1 MMKNKEAYFDL
12 PEIKRFL
19 EVNRIKY
26 IFIKKNSQIGHFPA
40 WQDAPRSCSLVI
52 FKYNIWLKR
61 GGQALFIPVYFVVKH
76 IKNKGMPDEINPP
89 LHETRRLSL

>member
-1 MMKNKEAYFDL
+1 MLKNKEAYFDL

-40 WQDAPRSCSLVI
+40 WHDAPISCSLVL

-61 GGQALFIPVYFVVKH
+61 GGLPFFIPHYFVAKH
-76 IKNKGMPDEINPP
+76 IKNKGMPDEINSP
-89 LHETRRLSL
+89 LHETRCLSL